1 MNIVIIIP
9 INIKETNK
17 FIIYLLT
24 CRLNSTCS
32 CFKTTA
38 KQEHNT
44 KITHKTNKTIQN
56 RKHNINVRAVDK

>member
-1 MNIVIIIP
+1 MNIVIIFS

-24 CRLNSTCS
+24 CRLSSKCS
-32 CFKTTA
+32 YFKSSA

-44 KITHKTNKTIQN
+44 KITHKPNKKIQN
-56 RKHNINVRAVDK
+56 RKSNINVRAVDK